1 MSSWAAGCRS
11 PLRRDLAEI
20 GRPSDQVGVTRY
32 PVSHPTISDDLTVQ
46 ATWDKRVYMTHMVSN
61 LTFDPKA
68 VRARVARLRARGLTE
83 PSSLPRNQPSPPM
96 ARLAQDHE
104 RLYAGLPCSREG
116 HCAPTPAV
124 LAV

>member
-83 PSSLPRNQPSPPM
+83 PSSLVDGLHVFTFNQIAETEAWRNDLLR
-96 ARLAQDHE
+96 RLRA
-104 RLYAGLPCSREG
+104 
-116 HCAPTPAV
+116 
-124 LAV
+124 